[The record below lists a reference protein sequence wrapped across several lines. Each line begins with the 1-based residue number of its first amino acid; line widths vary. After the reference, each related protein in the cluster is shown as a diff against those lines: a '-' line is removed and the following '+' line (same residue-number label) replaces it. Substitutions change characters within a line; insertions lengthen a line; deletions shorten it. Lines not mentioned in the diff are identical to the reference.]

1 MLISVSSV
9 ILIFM
14 IINRENKRV
23 ADLKKVV
30 DVLCDIR
37 NHTLHKLIPF
47 TESVKECC
55 IIDVDFSDLSEYG
68 NKNPEEVWRLSVN
81 KTNMSLSQDEKDIV
95 TAFGIS
101 MCRCSREQISEYADK
116 YISQINK
123 IYTEVKEKKDQKI
136 KIMTMLVVSAS
147 LITVLLFL

>member
-1 MLISVSSV
+1 M
-9 ILIFM
+9 LIFM

-30 DVLCDIR
+30 DLLCDIR

-55 IIDVDFSDLSEYG
+55 ITDVDFSDLSEYG
-68 NKNPEEVWRLSVN
+68 NKNPEEAWRLSVN

-101 MCRCSREQISEYADK
+101 MCRCSREQIAEYADK
-116 YISQINK
+116 YISQISE